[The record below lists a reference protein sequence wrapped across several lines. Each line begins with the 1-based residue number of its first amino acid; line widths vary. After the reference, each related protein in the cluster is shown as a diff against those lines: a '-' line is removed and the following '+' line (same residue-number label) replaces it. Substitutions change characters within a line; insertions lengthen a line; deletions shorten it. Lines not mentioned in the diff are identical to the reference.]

1 MLVKTR
7 KDNIPMNINF
17 QTNLRPP
24 VSTIYGPAD
33 YRDFRKQLEAI
44 DTLLDTTG
52 MEDRLIA
59 NKITKKSTQ
68 YQIEYIHMELRVI
81 ILLNLTNESYRKL
94 AFQLA
99 DSYLYRWF
107 IGINEFSQLKPPSK
121 SSIQRAEHKWDK
133 EEISEIILH
142 LNRKIFDP
150 GKSEEIL
157 YSDSPLDYSKVYADS
172 TCIKAN
178 IHHPVDWLLFRDA
191 VKTIIGGIK
200 LIRSQGILNR
210 MKEPDDFVR
219 KVNKLTIEMTH
230 ASRNRN
236 GARLQK
242 KILRRMKKLLKK
254 VEKHGYRYY
263 SLLKQKWE
271 ITEWSKKQADQVLQ
285 RISNILEQIPSIVD
299 IAHRRIIGGKKV
311 PNSEKI
317 LSLYE
322 KNVHVIKRGKFDA
335 NVEFGNGFYLAEQ
348 EDGLIV
354 DWDFFSV
361 KPLSDTKILQ
371 KTTLRIKENYS
382 QESFSIATDRGFN
395 SKTNDKFLDKEN
407 IFNATCPRDPKT
419 LKIKMADEKFRE
431 AQKRRAQTEAR
442 IGIFKNKF
450 IGNKIL
456 RKGIDNRG
464 TKIIWSIL
472 IHNLWIV
479 ARIANKNQQLR
490 EKEFE
495 EAA

>member
-1 MLVKTR
+1 
-7 KDNIPMNINF
+7 MNISF

-33 YRDFRKQLEAI
+33 YRDFRKQLETI
-44 DTLLDTTG
+44 DTLLNTTG
-52 MEDRLIA
+52 IEARLIA
-59 NKITKKSTQ
+59 KKTTENSTPL
-68 YQIEYIHMELRVI
+68 QIEHAHMELRVV
-81 ILLNLTNESYRKL
+81 ILLNLTNEPYRKL

-99 DSYLYRWF
+99 DSDLYRWF
-107 IGINEFSQLKPPSK
+107 IGINDFSKLKPPSK
-121 SSIQRAEHKWDK
+121 SVIQRAEHKWDK

-142 LNRKIFDP
+142 LNRMVSDP
-150 GKSEEIL
+150 DKSEEIL
-157 YSDSPLDYSKVYADS
+157 CSASPLDYSEVYADS

-191 VKTIIGGIK
+191 VKTIMGSIK
-200 LIRSQGILNR
+200 LIRSEGILNR
-210 MKEPDDFVR
+210 MKDPGNFVR
-219 KVNKLTIEMTH
+219 KVNNLTIEMTH

-236 GARLQK
+236 GVKQQK
-242 KILRRMKKLLKK
+242 RILRRMKKLLQK
-254 VEKHGYRYY
+254 VEKHGYHYY

-271 ITEWSKKQADQVLQ
+271 ITEWSKKQSDQVLQ
-285 RISNILEQIPSIVD
+285 RISNVLEQIPSIIS
-299 IAHRRIIGGKKV
+299 IAHTRIISGKKV

-348 EDGLIV
+348 EDGLII
-354 DWDFFSV
+354 DWCFFSG

-371 KTTLRIKENYS
+371 ETTIRIKENYS
-382 QESFSIATDRGFN
+382 QESFGIATDRGFN

-407 IFNATCPRDPKT
+407 IFNATCPRDPET
-419 LKIKMADEKFRE
+419 LKVKMADEKFRK

-456 RKGIDNRG
+456 RKGVDNREMKV
-464 TKIIWSIL
+464 TWSVL

-479 ARIANKNQQLR
+479 ARIANKNQELR
-490 EKEFE
+490 EKEFK